1 MGFFSSLKKAACDA
15 AKQKIYEELG
25 ISQSDAQPQ
34 SGQMSR
40 EDYEANKPDEL
51 RKDVRMLSGCADHQ
65 TSADVSS
72 VSKFKLPDPAGSAG
86 GACTSTL
93 LKILYADEENPE
105 TQLSF
110 TEVLE
115 TMREDLKGNRYSQI
129 PQLSSMN
136 PIDVSD
142 TFDLVPPEA
151 TGTKRAVM
159 IGINYVGDSPGELS
173 GCWNDVL
180 NMKRYIMQVH
190 GFDEENIVILMD
202 DGEHTA
208 PTFRNII
215 DAYKIVISQAEEG
228 DSIFLHYSGH
238 GTKMKD
244 DDGDEED
251 GYDEALCPR
260 DYASAGLIRDDDLY
274 DILVKELPDGVHMF
288 SLMDCCHSGS
298 IMDLPYVFKGGID
311 SEMHLDPEI
320 NLDAFIQQISGKLKE
335 YIERRLRERW
345 G

>member
-1 MGFFSSLKKAACDA
+1 
-15 AKQKIYEELG
+15 
-25 ISQSDAQPQ
+25 
-34 SGQMSR
+34 MSR

-72 VSKFKLPDPAGSAG
+72 IRKFQLPDPGSGKQSLNSCGQAFLTLQPAPLDNVLTCDRLTDSKCKTFEAG

-115 TMREDLKGNRYSQI
+115 TMREDLKGNRFSQI

-180 NMKRYIMQVH
+180 NMKRYIMQVSTSIQPH
-190 GFDEENIVILMD
+190 LCISFSRLTLS
-202 DGEHTA
+202 TA
-208 PTFRNII
+208 
-215 DAYKIVISQAEEG
+215 
-228 DSIFLHYSGH
+228 
-238 GTKMKD
+238 
-244 DDGDEED
+244 
-251 GYDEALCPR
+251 
-260 DYASAGLIRDDDLY
+260 
-274 DILVKELPDGVHMF
+274 
-288 SLMDCCHSGS
+288 GS
-298 IMDLPYVFKGGID
+298 WL
-311 SEMHLDPEI
+311 
-320 NLDAFIQQISGKLKE
+320 
-335 YIERRLRERW
+335 
-345 G
+345 